1 MSFDCL
7 PAEVLPD
14 QSWHLKLPEMERSY
28 REEPVDLEA
37 SLLQMINDH
46 NHTSAIL
53 RERTDKAKKKAIQTA
68 VRVSDLLVN
77 SVNEGVQQVFI
88 NEKRIE
94 MEIRALAATIMQFTK
109 QTDQWLTASHAINT
123 AVKEI
128 GDFENWMKIM
138 ELDCKRISAAICNIH
153 QE

>member
-1 MSFDCL
+1 MD
-7 PAEVLPD
+7 
-14 QSWHLKLPEMERSY
+14 RSY
-28 REEPVDLEA
+28 QEEPVGLEA

-46 NHTSAIL
+46 NHASAIL
-53 RERTDKAKKKAIQTA
+53 RERTEKAKKEAIQTA

-77 SVNEGVQQVFI
+77 ALNGGVQEVFI

-94 MEIRALAATIMQFTK
+94 MEIRAVAATIMQFTK

-138 ELDCKRISAAICNIH
+138 ELECKSISAAICNIH